1 MMSEVRYKE
10 RITSID
16 GLRGIAC
23 IGIML
28 FHFEDI
34 LIKNGIWIIDYA
46 WIFVEIFFTIS
57 GFMMAYN
64 YKERIPNIEFG
75 SFFFK
80 RYLSVMPLYWLTD
93 ICMWIAMILGS
104 AFSERM
110 MRIDSYTFLQVI
122 LEFLGIFGGWKGES
136 VNPLNGPLWTI
147 SSLLLCYVIFYII
160 CRISNNSKNR
170 YSIIVYI
177 LFLSSLSIKLYL
189 DECDSLLLLYD
200 KDTYMYLASF
210 IMGLILYEIYTRVSC
225 LGGKVLAIMYWIIL
239 LSASVII
246 ISEGMTDLSI
256 MGKDTSMVAI
266 FIFCPLTILSS
277 LYIKSIRKIL
287 STKVFC
293 FLGAISMSV
302 YMWHQ
307 VVRTYVGSRPLYLDQ
322 TTWLG
327 FFTLIFSTLLVATI
341 SKYVVEPRL
350 KIMVDK
356 VISLFVAE

>member
-1 MMSEVRYKE
+1 MMSETGYKE

-34 LIKNGIWIIDYA
+34 LIKNGIWIVDYT
-46 WIFVEIFFTIS
+46 WMFVEVFLAIS

-64 YKERIPNIEFG
+64 YKERIPNMDFG
-75 SFFFK
+75 PFFLK
-80 RYLSVMPLYWLTD
+80 RYLSIMPLYWLTD
-93 ICMWIAMILGS
+93 ICMWIVMILGS
-104 AFSERM
+104 VFSGEMVVREG
-110 MRIDSYTFLQVI
+110 YTFLLVI
-122 LEFLGIFGGWKGES
+122 LEFLGIFRGWGGYS
-136 VNPLNGPLWTI
+136 VSPLNGPLWTV
-147 SSLLLCYVIFYII
+147 SSLLLCYIIFYII
-160 CRISNNSKNR
+160 CRISNNSRNR
-170 YSIIVYI
+170 YSIIVFV

-189 DECDSLLLLYD
+189 DECDNLLLLYD
-200 KDTYMYLASF
+200 KDTYMCIASF
-210 IMGLILYEIYTRVSC
+210 IMGLILYEIYTGVSC

-239 LSASVII
+239 LAASVII